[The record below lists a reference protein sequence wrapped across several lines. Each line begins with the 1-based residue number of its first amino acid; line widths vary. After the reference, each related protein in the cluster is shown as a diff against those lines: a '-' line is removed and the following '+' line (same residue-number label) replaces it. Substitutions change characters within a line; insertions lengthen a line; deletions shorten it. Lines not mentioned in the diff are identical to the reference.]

1 MPPDP
6 QLSGGFV
13 GGRVV
18 PDVPKNLS
26 VSSKREGF
34 LWNTWPF
41 FPSGKKLKPLRGFW
55 ATRAGNKDTRRASRQ
70 ACFGRFCQL
79 DKITESLDSEKQQ
92 HKQAFLYNHELPTLV
107 RNASSILI
115 RFRARRRDKSA
126 PAVAVDVSRLE
137 EQFYVTPH
145 FRYILSSII

>member
-1 MPPDP
+1 MF
-6 QLSGGFV
+6 LRNTLGFHAY
-13 GGRVV
+13 
-18 PDVPKNLS
+18 
-26 VSSKREGF
+26 F
-34 LWNTWPF
+34 
-41 FPSGKKLKPLRGFW
+41 
-55 ATRAGNKDTRRASRQ
+55 A
-70 ACFGRFCQL
+70 RFCQL

-145 FRYILSSII
+145 FRYILSSIIYRVISPPASLAFKFRPSFISSVFR